1 MTPDE
6 YAAEAMLHAGMA
18 AQLAA
23 QAEREDETTADL
35 YDAWAE
41 WHRLRHDYLVLLGA
55 ISAHREAAHEAMDP
69 SGPPTFWQGDLT
81 LWGILDA
88 DEEWREQFLSGD
100 DSDVSYDDEP
110 DMMVPPPEWPGW
122 N

>member
-18 AQLAA
+18 ESLAA
-23 QAEREDETTADL
+23 QAEQVDDERNADL
-35 YDAWAE
+35 FDAWAE
-41 WHRLRHDYLVLLGA
+41 WHRLRHDYLTVLGA
-55 ISAHREAAHEAMDP
+55 ISAHRDAAYEAMDP
-69 SGPPTFWQGDLT
+69 TGPPTFWQGDLT
-81 LWGILDA
+81 LWDIVDA
-88 DEEWREQFLSGD
+88 DDEWRESLLSGD
-100 DSDVSYDDEP
+100 DSEVVYDEP